1 MTKLQCSCGYAG
13 GDADEL
19 GDHLREAFTPADD
32 IGVDGRVHGEVAADH
47 RDVAE
52 PRRLACFCGF
62 TGNGSELDAHVL
74 AVFITPDRV
83 GVDGTTHLPE

>member
-1 MTKLQCSCGYAG
+1 MTTLQCSCGYAG

-32 IGVDGRVHGEVAADH
+32 IGADGRVHGEVAADR
-47 RDVAE
+47 RDAAK

-62 TGNGSELDAHVL
+62 TGSVPELDDHVL
-74 AVFITPDRV
+74 AMFTRPDRV